1 MIQKLQRLIVG
12 LLFTVFLAIGFS
24 TPVYAQSGMSREGTP
39 VESRGYVYRVNVS
52 DVKQTLKFYRD
63 ILGMELDKLAT
74 DCPPSPR
81 EKCWLEFRDISNS
94 RSRIG
99 AFVSPNTGTG
109 SAVITIVVENVDT
122 ARNYLESKGIEVRPV
137 QEVGKRVRLAFF
149 SDFDGNN
156 LAIRDDLGRE

>member
-1 MIQKLQRLIVG
+1 
-12 LLFTVFLAIGFS
+12 
-24 TPVYAQSGMSREGTP
+24 MSREGTP
-39 VESRGYVYRVNVS
+39 VESQGFVYRVNVS

-81 EKCWLEFRDISNS
+81 EKCWLEFRDRDTRNPY
-94 RSRIG
+94 SRIG

-109 SAVITIVVENVDT
+109 SAVITIVVRDVYT
-122 ARNYLESKGIEVRPV
+122 ARNYLESNGIKVSPIQDAGKG
-137 QEVGKRVRLAFF
+137 VRLAFF

-156 LAIRDDLGRE
+156 LAIRDDSGDN

>member
-24 TPVYAQSGMSREGTP
+24 TPVYAQSRISREEIP
-39 VESRGYVYRVNVS
+39 VDSTGFVYKVNVS

-81 EKCWLEFRDISNS
+81 EKCWLEFRNRSN
-94 RSRIG
+94 SRIG

-109 SAVITIVVENVDT
+109 SAVITIVVGDVYT
-122 ARNYLESKGIEVRPV
+122 ARNYLESKGIEVSPI
-137 QEVGKRVRLAFF
+137 QDAGKRVRLAFF

-156 LAIRDDLGRE
+156 LAIRDYLGRE

>member
-24 TPVYAQSGMSREGTP
+24 TPVYAQSRISREEIP
-39 VESRGYVYRVNVS
+39 VDSLGFVYKVNVS

-81 EKCWLEFRDISNS
+81 EKCWLEFRNRSN
-94 RSRIG
+94 SRIG

-109 SAVITIVVENVDT
+109 SAVITIVVGDVYT
-122 ARNYLESKGIEVRPV
+122 ARNYLESKGIEVSPI
-137 QEVGKRVRLAFF
+137 QDAGKRVRLAFF

-156 LAIRDDLGRE
+156 LAIRDYLGRE

>member
-52 DVKQTLKFYRD
+52 DVKQTLTFYRD

-81 EKCWLEFRDISNS
+81 EKCWLEFRNRSNS
-94 RSRIG
+94 KIG

-109 SAVITIVVENVDT
+109 SAVITIVVGDVNT
-122 ARNYLESKGIEVRPV
+122 ARNYLESKGIEVSPI
-137 QEVGKRVRLAFF
+137 QDAGKRVRLAFF

-156 LAIRDDLGRE
+156 LAIRDDRGRE

>member
-39 VESRGYVYRVNVS
+39 VEPRGYVYRVNVS
-52 DVKQTLKFYRD
+52 DVKQTLTFYRD

-81 EKCWLEFRDISNS
+81 EKCWLEFRNRSNS
-94 RSRIG
+94 KIG

-109 SAVITIVVENVDT
+109 SAVITIVVGDVYT
-122 ARNYLESKGIEVRPV
+122 ARNYLESKGIEVSPI
-137 QEVGKRVRLAFF
+137 QDAGKRVRLAFF

-156 LAIRDDLGRE
+156 LAIRDNLGRE

>member
-24 TPVYAQSGMSREGTP
+24 TPVYAQSRI
-39 VESRGYVYRVNVS
+39 SRGEIPVDSRGFVYKVNVS
-52 DVKQTLKFYRD
+52 DEKQTLKFYRD

-81 EKCWLEFRDISNS
+81 EKCWLEFRN
-94 RSRIG
+94 RTNSRIG

-109 SAVITIVVENVDT
+109 SAVITIVVGDVYT
-122 ARNYLESKGIEVRPV
+122 ARNYLESQGIEVSPI
-137 QEVGKRVRLAFF
+137 EDAGKRVRLAFF

-156 LAIRDDLGRE
+156 LAIRDYLGRE

>member
-12 LLFTVFLAIGFS
+12 LLFIVFLAIGFS
-24 TPVYAQSGMSREGTP
+24 TPVYAQSGIKEIP

-63 ILGMELDKLAT
+63 ILGMELDNRAT

-81 EKCWLEFRDISNS
+81 EKCWLEFRDRRNPYSK
-94 RSRIG
+94 IG

-109 SAVITIVVENVDT
+109 SAVITIVVRDVY
-122 ARNYLESKGIEVRPV
+122 AAKNYLESKGIEVSPV
-137 QEVGKRVRLAFF
+137 QDAGKGVQLAFF

-156 LAIRDDLGRE
+156 LAIRDYNGDN

>member
-24 TPVYAQSGMSREGTP
+24 TPVYAQSEMSREGTP

-52 DVKQTLKFYRD
+52 DVKQTLKLYRD

-81 EKCWLEFRDISNS
+81 EKCWLEFRDRRNS

-109 SAVITIVVENVDT
+109 SAVITIVVRDVYT

>member
-1 MIQKLQRLIVG
+1 LQRLIVG

-24 TPVYAQSGMSREGTP
+24 TPVYAQSRISREEIP
-39 VESRGYVYRVNVS
+39 VDSRGFVYKVNVS
-52 DVKQTLKFYRD
+52 DVQQTLKFYRD

-81 EKCWLEFRDISNS
+81 EKCWLEFRNRSN
-94 RSRIG
+94 SRIG

-109 SAVITIVVENVDT
+109 SAVITIVVRDVYT
-122 ARNYLESKGIEVRPV
+122 ARNYLESKGIEVSPI
-137 QEVGKRVRLAFF
+137 QDAGKRVRLAFF

-156 LAIRDDLGRE
+156 LAIRDDLGRD

>member
-1 MIQKLQRLIVG
+1 MQRLIVG

-24 TPVYAQSGMSREGTP
+24 TPVYAQSRISREEIP
-39 VESRGYVYRVNVS
+39 VDSRGFVYKVNVS
-52 DVKQTLKFYRD
+52 DVQQTLKFYRD

-81 EKCWLEFRDISNS
+81 EKCWLEFRNRSN
-94 RSRIG
+94 SRIG

-109 SAVITIVVENVDT
+109 SAVITIVVRDVYT
-122 ARNYLESKGIEVRPV
+122 ARNYLESKGIEVSPI
-137 QEVGKRVRLAFF
+137 QDAGKRVRLAFF

-156 LAIRDDLGRE
+156 LAIRDDLGRD

>member
-24 TPVYAQSGMSREGTP
+24 TPVYAQSRISREEIP
-39 VESRGYVYRVNVS
+39 VDPTGFVYKVNVS
-52 DVKQTLKFYRD
+52 DVKQTLTFYRD

-81 EKCWLEFRDISNS
+81 EKCWLEFRNRSNS
-94 RSRIG
+94 KIG

-109 SAVITIVVENVDT
+109 SAVITIVVLDVYT
-122 ARNYLESKGIEVRPV
+122 ARNYLESKGIEVSPI
-137 QEVGKRVRLAFF
+137 QDAGKRVRLAFF

-156 LAIRDDLGRE
+156 LAIRDNLGRE

>member
-24 TPVYAQSGMSREGTP
+24 TPVYAQSRISREEIP

-81 EKCWLEFRDISNS
+81 EKCWLEFRDRSNL
-94 RSRIG
+94 RSKIG

-122 ARNYLESKGIEVRPV
+122 ARKYLESEGIEVSPI
-137 QEVGKRVRLAFF
+137 QDAGKRVRLAFF

-156 LAIRDDLGRE
+156 LAIRDDHGRE

>member
-24 TPVYAQSGMSREGTP
+24 TPVYAQSRISREEIP
-39 VESRGYVYRVNVS
+39 VDSTGFVYKVNVS
-52 DVKQTLKFYRD
+52 DEKQTLKFYRD
-63 ILGMELDKLAT
+63 ILGMDLDKLAT

-81 EKCWLEFRDISNS
+81 EECWLEFRN
-94 RSRIG
+94 RTNSRIG

-109 SAVITIVVENVDT
+109 SAVITIVVGDVYT
-122 ARNYLESKGIEVRPV
+122 ARNYLESKGIEVSPI
-137 QEVGKRVRLAFF
+137 QDAGKRVRLAFF

-156 LAIRDDLGRE
+156 LAIRDYRGRE